1 MQNRKRSPDPHRRKR
16 RPQPSLCPLRINRS
30 QRKQARKH
38 QRHLTAKHAA
48 PDVMPGG
55 FVGLS
60 GLANV
65 GFRAHSVY
73 AALDEELACGGW
85 ACFGRGGAGGVCALC
100 TQHLARTDPAQHCQ
114 LVDLDRGGRASL
126 CKLFFRRSTHV
137 DLDPDRLCDRA
148 VRDCDSVV
156 FTDKKGRPDRFLCLF
171 AAAVSLFLWWQTGS
185 SGSWRSG
192 STFWWMRVGHSD
204 AAQELAAAGK

>member
-1 MQNRKRSPDPHRRKR
+1 
-16 RPQPSLCPLRINRS
+16 
-30 QRKQARKH
+30 
-38 QRHLTAKHAA
+38 
-48 PDVMPGG
+48 MPGG

-73 AALDEELACGGW
+73 AARDEALACGGW

-114 LVDLDRGGRASL
+114 LVDLDRGGRVSL

-156 FTDKKGRPDRFLCLF
+156 FYGQKGKTWIDSFCLL

-185 SGSWRSG
+185 AKLALGLNILVDACGAIPTLRKSWQQPESEDRAAWFLFLLAGVLNVIAVTPWTWATAAYPLYLVLNSGVMNLILLRK
-192 STFWWMRVGHSD
+192 T
-204 AAQELAAAGK
+204 